1 MREWA
6 KVNNIK
12 LIEKSLYKGLKVFQ
26 VNKDKKKIKEYTKN
40 FIHKDINNWLL
51 NLNNEA
57 YDKIGYFV
65 GELMVKLNEYG
76 ERKNKGY
83 KENNHITL

>member
-26 VNKDKKKIKEYTKN
+26 VNKDKKK
-40 FIHKDINNWLL
+40 
-51 NLNNEA
+51 
-57 YDKIGYFV
+57 
-65 GELMVKLNEYG
+65 
-76 ERKNKGY
+76 
-83 KENNHITL
+83 